1 MDIIKVLALLVQLG
15 TAPAFPEGDA
25 SLQQPLAD
33 KITVVCKDSATGYTD
48 TMHTLKNNPKF
59 KKTSPSL
66 FTKENI
72 HNCYIFLTYVD
83 STFLYIED
91 CDYSMLKFLRYK
103 TVQQKLQHRVADST
117 DNIVN
122 NEKLRS
128 IRWGGGIPFKMYDDN
143 FVYESKIEAYTEYW
157 VCSDKFD
164 YANKYPFIM
173 PPKTALKKT
182 YTDEQFEDL
191 KYILSNPIMILSII
205 PLDDNAYD
213 LPFNLEGKSGTVKLE
228 TSKGKDIEGTGID
241 LNGDKILDAFW
252 YNDIMDSK
260 MVEVYVRLY
269 INVEGTWIPIW
280 YTYFREL

>member
-1 MDIIKVLALLVQLG
+1 
-15 TAPAFPEGDA
+15 
-25 SLQQPLAD
+25 
-33 KITVVCKDSATGYTD
+33 
-48 TMHTLKNNPKF
+48 
-59 KKTSPSL
+59 
-66 FTKENI
+66 
-72 HNCYIFLTYVD
+72 
-83 STFLYIED
+83 
-91 CDYSMLKFLRYK
+91 MLKFLRYK
-103 TVQQKLQHRVADST
+103 TKQQNLQHRVADST

-143 FVYESKIEAYTEYW
+143 FIYETKINVYTEYW
-157 VCSDKFD
+157 VCGDKFD
-164 YANKYPFIM
+164 YANKYPFVM
-173 PPKTALKKT
+173 PPKTSLKKT

-191 KYILSNPIMILSII
+191 KYILSNPIMVFSII

-213 LPFNLEGKSGTVKLE
+213 LPFNLEGRSEPVKLE

-260 MVEVYVRLY
+260 IVEVYVRLY
-269 INVEGTWIPIW
+269 INVEGKWIPIW